1 MLDQSFSATNFLKI
15 VDIENRKGNYLE
27 GEFFPNIEE
36 ISKEIQVAKN
46 KLRKLKQKK
55 STLSKDEYE
64 DRKEEATA
72 NIKVSAKPTTHSS
85 C

>member
-27 GEFFPNIEE
+27 GEFFPDIEE
-36 ISKEIQVAKN
+36 ISKEIHVAKN

-55 STLSKDEYE
+55 STLSEEEYE
-64 DRKEEATA
+64 EK
-72 NIKVSAKPTTHSS
+72 KSSGHSQY
-85 C
+85 